1 MNEQV
6 KNHQRDLVIITD
18 AQIKVADWNFVYTTG
33 VNLEEKLTSSQ
44 IFIKDCR
51 KQRFVGK
58 SWPDASVW
66 PDYLNDYA

>member
-18 AQIKVADWNFVYTTG
+18 AQIKVADWNFVYTAG
-33 VNLEEKLTSSQ
+33 VKLEEKLTHSQ

-51 KQRFVGK
+51 K
-58 SWPDASVW
+58 
-66 PDYLNDYA
+66 

>member
-33 VNLEEKLTSSQ
+33 VNLEEKLTRSQ

-66 PDYLNDYA
+66 PDNLNDYA